1 MRNTLFFSLPILV
14 FFFIPSSALAAIG
27 ASCGG
32 SGDPPC
38 GSGQYCDMS
47 IGGICASL
55 GTPPAGSA
63 GGLNLTRVTALK
75 DDIVGLINFILV
87 PLLMAVAFIT
97 FLYGTFYYFIL
108 GGADSE
114 KRQTGRT
121 FVMYGVAGFAIIVS
135 LWGIVA
141 VVIELFSLTGGAP
154 TPPTL
159 SLSTF
164 LVRVY

>member
-1 MRNTLFFSLPILV
+1 MRHTIFFSLPILAL
-14 FFFIPSSALAAIG
+14 FFIPSSAFAAVG
-27 ASCGG
+27 ASCDDP
-32 SGDPPC
+32 SDPPC
-38 GSGQYCDMS
+38 GSGEYCDMFLS
-47 IGGICASL
+47 
-55 GTPPAGSA
+55 GTCKSFGPAPTSSGA

-75 DDIVGLINFILV
+75 DDFVGLINFILV
-87 PLLMAVAFIT
+87 PLLMAVAFIV

-141 VVIELFSLTGGAP
+141 LVMELFNLTGGAP

-159 SLSTF
+159 
-164 LVRVY
+164 